1 MQKQELLEFL
11 KMVSIFLCMRA
22 YSRTKTLLKFLASS
36 FYHTCKC
43 SLHTPS
49 LYAKKKID
57 FTSVL
62 IPHGTRLC
70 SLGKALIS
78 MIESFTEFNIQS
90 ICKGGEMWD
99 I

>member
-62 IPHGTRLC
+62 IPHGTRL